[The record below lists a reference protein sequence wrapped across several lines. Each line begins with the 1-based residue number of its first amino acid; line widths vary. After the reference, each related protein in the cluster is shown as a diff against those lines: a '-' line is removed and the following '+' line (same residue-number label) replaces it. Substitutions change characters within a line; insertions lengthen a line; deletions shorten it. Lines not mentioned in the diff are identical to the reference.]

1 MADTESRQN
10 VTGVRN
16 PGGTQNV
23 PCSARNVHSR
33 PRLGEAHDSWATV
46 FKDMLREAPKTGLVI
61 LATLVMA
68 VINAI
73 TYLCVVLAGSSFAS
87 PLRGMSIRW
96 LLGAVLELLRR

>member
-1 MADTESRQN
+1 MADIENRQN

-16 PGGTQNV
+16 QGGTENV
-23 PCSARNVHSR
+23 PRSARSVHSR

-73 TYLCVVLAGSSFAS
+73 TYLCVVLAGSSSAP
-87 PLRGMSIRW
+87 PLGGLSIRW
-96 LLGAVLELLRR
+96 LLDAVLELLSR

>member
-16 PGGTQNV
+16 QGGTENV
-23 PCSARNVHSR
+23 PCSAHNVHSR

-68 VINAI
+68 VIHAI
-73 TYLCVVLAGSSFAS
+73 IYVCVVLAGSSSAS
-87 PLRGMSIRW
+87 PLGGLSIRW
-96 LLGAVLELLRR
+96 LLDAVLELVSR